1 MSIKIS
7 LLKPNPMIRK
17 SLLTVLLITA
27 VFVSHGQTAD
37 EILAKYLENTGG
49 VEKWKAIK
57 TIKTEGKATFPQG
70 EIAMTI
76 YRKAPNKAKSVMSVQ
91 GKEIITGAYD
101 GTTAWSLNPFAGGTD
116 PVKLDAEAEKD
127 LEDQFVEDSFIDY
140 KKKGH
145 AVTLEGKEEI
155 EGVQCYKIK
164 LEKNKNND
172 KEDVTEIFYFD
183 SENYVPIMRKSF
195 GRSGPQKGMEMQ
207 SYLSDYQEVS
217 GLMVPFAI
225 EQRIAGQSFKV
236 AISKITINENIDDS
250 VFAFPKK

>member
-1 MSIKIS
+1 
-7 LLKPNPMIRK
+7 
-17 SLLTVLLITA
+17 
-27 VFVSHGQTAD
+27 
-37 EILAKYLENTGG
+37 
-49 VEKWKAIK
+49 
-57 TIKTEGKATFPQG
+57 
-70 EIAMTI
+70 
-76 YRKAPNKAKSVMSVQ
+76 
-91 GKEIITGAYD
+91 
-101 GTTAWSLNPFAGGTD
+101 
-116 PVKLDAEAEKD
+116 
-127 LEDQFVEDSFIDY
+127 VEDSFIDY
-140 KKKGH
+140 RKKGH